1 MADERARVLLT
12 EGSSLTSRETLTA
25 LRSCGL
31 DVDVLSCASLPLARF
46 SRWRGRLLRVP
57 NANADPLAY
66 LEQLVSLV
74 DEGGYIAV
82 LPTHEQAWLLAEGR
96 RAGLVPDR
104 VPLALAS
111 AEAFARVQGKIAF
124 AELLDELDVP
134 QPTWRPVATG
144 ATGDATLPD
153 LPLPFWVKADF
164 GTAGRSTRRVHD
176 AETFRRAVAALSASG
191 ARLMAQAEAPGTYG
205 QVAGL
210 FDRGRLVA
218 SHTTVQTGVGAG
230 NSAAAR
236 LSVDFPLARKHLAL
250 VGERIGWHG
259 PLTLDFMH
267 VDGRPRYLECNP
279 RMIEPGNAERAG
291 FNFPALLIE
300 LSRGV
305 SFDGPPLVGAP
316 GVRTRSRQALLLGAA
331 ERCGTRRAVFEA
343 LVRAAPGIEV
353 LTPVRADPPSIV
365 PLAAAAARLLANPRS
380 VAAIAADAVGAYSVE
395 PETIMRLAGASDCGR
410 RASESTHY
418 GSLLQFKR

>member
-134 QPTWRPVATG
+134 QPAWRPIATGDAGTAGDAG
-144 ATGDATLPD
+144 ATGGATLPD

-210 FDRGRLVA
+210 FDQGRLVA

-291 FNFPALLIE
+291 VNFPALLTE
-300 LSRGV
+300 LSRGAA
-305 SFDGPPLVGAP
+305 FDGPPLVGAP

-331 ERCGTRRAVFEA
+331 ERSGTRRAVFEA
-343 LVRAAPGIEV
+343 LVRPAPGIEV

-365 PLAAAAARLLANPRS
+365 PLAAVAARLLANPRS

-395 PETIMRLAGASDCGR
+395 PAAIERIR
-410 RASESTHY
+410 SEGEHARSA
-418 GSLLQFKR
+418 

>member
-1 MADERARVLLT
+1 MADERARILLT

-134 QPTWRPVATG
+134 QPTWRPI

-176 AETFRRAVAALSASG
+176 AETFRRTVAALSASG
-191 ARLMAQAEAPGTYG
+191 TRLMAQAEAPGTYG

-210 FDRGRLVA
+210 FDQGRLVA

-291 FNFPALLIE
+291 VNFPALLME

-343 LVRAAPGIEV
+343 LVRPAPGIEV

-365 PLAAAAARLLANPRS
+365 PLAAVAARLLANPRS
-380 VAAIAADAVGAYSVE
+380 VAAIAADAVSAYSVE
-395 PETIMRLAGASDCGR
+395 PAAIERIRSEGAHARS
-410 RASESTHY
+410 A
-418 GSLLQFKR
+418 

>member
-134 QPTWRPVATG
+134 QPAWRSVAAGDAG

-210 FDRGRLVA
+210 FDQGRLVA
-218 SHTTVQTGVGAG
+218 SHTTVQTGIGAG

-259 PLTLDFMH
+259 SLTLDFMH
-267 VDGRPRYLECNP
+267 VGGRPRYLECNP

-291 FNFPALLIE
+291 VNFPALLME

-331 ERCGTRRAVFEA
+331 ERSGTRRAVFEA
-343 LVRAAPGIEV
+343 LVRPAPGIEV

-365 PLAAAAARLLANPRS
+365 PLAAVAARLLANPRS
-380 VAAIAADAVGAYSVE
+380 VAAIAAIAVGAYSVE
-395 PETIMRLAGASDCGR
+395 PAAIERIRSEGAHMRSA
-410 RASESTHY
+410 
-418 GSLLQFKR
+418 

>member
-57 NANADPLAY
+57 NANANPLAY

-134 QPTWRPVATG
+134 QPTWRPIATGDAG
-144 ATGDATLPD
+144 ATGDATPPD

-176 AETFRRAVAALSASG
+176 AETFRRAMAALSASG

-210 FDRGRLVA
+210 FDQGRLVA

-291 FNFPALLIE
+291 VNFPALLME

-305 SFDGPPLVGAP
+305 SFDRPPLVGAP

-343 LVRAAPGIEV
+343 LVRPAPGIEV
-353 LTPVRADPPSIV
+353 LTPVRADPPSIM
-365 PLAAAAARLLANPRS
+365 PLAAVAARLLPNPRS
-380 VAAIAADAVGAYSVE
+380 VAAITADAVGAYSVE
-395 PETIMRLAGASDCGR
+395 PAAIERIRSEGAHARS
-410 RASESTHY
+410 A
-418 GSLLQFKR
+418 

>member
-46 SRWRGRLLRVP
+46 IRWRGRLLRVP

-134 QPTWRPVATG
+134 QPTWRSVA
-144 ATGDATLPD
+144 AGDATLPD

-267 VDGRPRYLECNP
+267 VTGHPRYLECNP

-291 FNFPALLIE
+291 VNFPALLTE
-300 LSRGV
+300 LSRGAA
-305 SFDGPPLVGAP
+305 FDGPPLVGAP
-316 GVRTRSRQALLLGAA
+316 GVHTRSRQALLLGAA
-331 ERCGTRRAVFEA
+331 ERSGTRRAVFEA
-343 LVRAAPGIEV
+343 LVRPAPGIEV

-365 PLAAAAARLLANPRS
+365 PLAAVAARLLANPRS

-395 PETIMRLAGASDCGR
+395 PAAIERIR
-410 RASESTHY
+410 SEGEHARSA
-418 GSLLQFKR
+418 

>member
-1 MADERARVLLT
+1 MADEHARILLT

-134 QPTWRPVATG
+134 QPAWRPIATDDAG

-210 FDRGRLVA
+210 FDQGRLVA
-218 SHTTVQTGVGAG
+218 SHTTVQTGIGAG

-267 VDGRPRYLECNP
+267 VGGRPRYLECNP

-291 FNFPALLIE
+291 VNFPALLIE
-300 LSRGV
+300 LSRGAA
-305 SFDGPPLVGAP
+305 FDGPPLVGAP

-331 ERCGTRRAVFEA
+331 ERSGTRRAVLEA
-343 LVRAAPGIEV
+343 LVRPAPGIEV

-365 PLAAAAARLLANPRS
+365 PLAAVAARLLANPRS

-395 PETIMRLAGASDCGR
+395 PAAIERIR
-410 RASESTHY
+410 SESAHTR
-418 GSLLQFKR
+418 SA

>member
-31 DVDVLSCASLPLARF
+31 DADVLFCASLPLARF

-134 QPTWRPVATG
+134 QPAWRPIATG
-144 ATGDATLPD
+144 DAGTAGDATLPD

-176 AETFRRAVAALSASG
+176 AETFRRTVAALSASG
-191 ARLMAQAEAPGTYG
+191 ARLMAQAEAPGTYS

-267 VDGRPRYLECNP
+267 VAGHPRYLECNP

-291 FNFPALLIE
+291 VNFPALLTE
-300 LSRGV
+300 LSRGAA
-305 SFDGPPLVGAP
+305 FDGPPLVGAP

-331 ERCGTRRAVFEA
+331 ERSGTRRAVFEA
-343 LVRAAPGIEV
+343 LVRPAPGIEV

-365 PLAAAAARLLANPRS
+365 PLAAVAARLLANPRS

-395 PETIMRLAGASDCGR
+395 PAAIERIR
-410 RASESTHY
+410 SEGEHARSA
-418 GSLLQFKR
+418 

>member
-57 NANADPLAY
+57 NANANPLAY

-134 QPTWRPVATG
+134 QPTWRPIATGDAG
-144 ATGDATLPD
+144 ATGDATPPD

-176 AETFRRAVAALSASG
+176 AETFRRAMAALSASG

-210 FDRGRLVA
+210 FDQGRLVA

-236 LSVDFPLARKHLAL
+236 LSVDFPLARTHLAL

-291 FNFPALLIE
+291 VNFPALLME

-305 SFDGPPLVGAP
+305 SFDRPPLVGAP

-343 LVRAAPGIEV
+343 LVRPAPGIEV
-353 LTPVRADPPSIV
+353 LTPVRADPPSIM
-365 PLAAAAARLLANPRS
+365 PLAAVAARLLPNPRS
-380 VAAIAADAVGAYSVE
+380 VAAITADAVGAYSVE
-395 PETIMRLAGASDCGR
+395 PAAIERIRSEGAHARS
-410 RASESTHY
+410 A
-418 GSLLQFKR
+418 

>member
-134 QPTWRPVATG
+134 QPAWRSVA
-144 ATGDATLPD
+144 AGDATLPD

-176 AETFRRAVAALSASG
+176 AETFRRTVAALSASG

-267 VDGRPRYLECNP
+267 VGGHPRYLECNP

-291 FNFPALLIE
+291 VNFPALLTE
-300 LSRGV
+300 LSRGAA
-305 SFDGPPLVGAP
+305 FDGPPLVGAP

-331 ERCGTRRAVFEA
+331 ERSGTRRAVFEA
-343 LVRAAPGIEV
+343 LVRPAPGIEV

-365 PLAAAAARLLANPRS
+365 PLAAVAARLLANPRS

-395 PETIMRLAGASDCGR
+395 PAAIERIRSEGARMRSA
-410 RASESTHY
+410 
-418 GSLLQFKR
+418 

>member
-134 QPTWRPVATG
+134 QPTWRPIATGDAG
-144 ATGDATLPD
+144 ATGDATPPD

-176 AETFRRAVAALSASG
+176 AETFRRAMAALSASG

-210 FDRGRLVA
+210 FDQGRLVA

-291 FNFPALLIE
+291 VNFPALLME

-305 SFDGPPLVGAP
+305 SFDRPPLVGAP

-343 LVRAAPGIEV
+343 LVRPAPGIEV

-395 PETIMRLAGASDCGR
+395 PAAIERIR
-410 RASESTHY
+410 SEGEHARSA
-418 GSLLQFKR
+418 